1 MMGPCWAVNPKRK
14 NGTFVIEE
22 SDVDATIEFSE
33 TTKRKSEPV
42 KNLTPEEQAKIAASR
57 QMTA

>member
-42 KNLTPEEQAKIAASR
+42 KNLTPEE
-57 QMTA
+57 